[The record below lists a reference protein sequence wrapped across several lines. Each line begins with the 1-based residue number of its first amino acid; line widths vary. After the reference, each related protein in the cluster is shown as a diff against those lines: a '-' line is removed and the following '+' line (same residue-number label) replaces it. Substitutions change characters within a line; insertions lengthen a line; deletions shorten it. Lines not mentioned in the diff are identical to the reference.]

1 MEYALSGFSN
11 STFCDAD
18 RAVSG
23 DSLHESM
30 RKTL

>member
-11 STFCDAD
+11 STFRDAD

-23 DSLHESM
+23 AKPHDSM